1 MMNSI
6 WFVSVIASM
15 VMAVIITSI
24 GTAPFLYLMA
34 IAYGQ
39 QANTNGNSPVVGPTV
54 PKKPLPVLLIHGY
67 LSDASIWNNWQD
79 LLKKDSIPAYP
90 ITFQQSSINV
100 DPL

>member
-1 MMNSI
+1 MNSI

-39 QANTNGNSPVVGPTV
+39 QANTNGNSPVVGSYCT
-54 PKKPLPVLLIHGY
+54 KKATPRTFDTW
-67 LSDASIWNNWQD
+67 LSVRCIYMEQLARF
-79 LLKKDSIPAYP
+79 A
-90 ITFQQSSINV
+90 
-100 DPL
+100 